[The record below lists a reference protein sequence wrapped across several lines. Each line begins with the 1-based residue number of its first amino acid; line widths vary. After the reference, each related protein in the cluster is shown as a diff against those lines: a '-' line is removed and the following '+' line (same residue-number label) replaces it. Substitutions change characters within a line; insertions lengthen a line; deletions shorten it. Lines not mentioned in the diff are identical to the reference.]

1 MQNEPTTSSGK
12 SSVVASRSS
21 HELGDVARDVID
33 HVGMVARDGIKIAK
47 LEVGRYVEHLRKDVG
62 ARALLGTGAALTA
75 AAALVCGLVAAFL
88 GIAYAVGVA
97 WAFAIYCGIFAVLAL
112 FLYML
117 AKRPVENYTGDDIA
131 RRFPAA
137 RVKESLPEHLLV
149 AQRSTEAGHQRMTEE
164 AAREARIRP

>member
-1 MQNEPTTSSGK
+1 MHNEPMTPAGK
-12 SSVVASRSS
+12 SSVGARPS

-33 HVGMVARDGIKIAK
+33 HVGMVARDGLKIAK
-47 LEVGRYVEHLRKDVG
+47 LEALRYVEHLRKDHG
-62 ARALLGTGAALTA
+62 ARAVLVTCAALTA

-97 WAFAIYCGIFAVLAL
+97 WAFAIYCGIFAVFAL
-112 FLYML
+112 FFFML
-117 AKRPVENYTGDDIA
+117 AARPAPTYTGDEIA

-137 RVKESLPEHLLV
+137 RMKESQPEHLLV

-164 AAREARIRP
+164 AAREAGIKP

>member
-1 MQNEPTTSSGK
+1 MQNEPTNSAGRGSAGGL
-12 SSVVASRSS
+12 RSS

-33 HVGMVARDGIKIAK
+33 HVGMVARDGVKIAK
-47 LEVGRYVEHLRKDVG
+47 LEVRRYVEHLRKDLG
-62 ARALLGTGAALTA
+62 ARAVLGTCAAFTA

-97 WAFAIYCGIFAVLAL
+97 WAFAIYCGIFAVIAL

-117 AKRPVENYTGDDIA
+117 AARAVPTYTGDEIA

-137 RVKESLPEHLLV
+137 RMKESEAEHLLL

-164 AAREARIRP
+164 AAREAGIRP